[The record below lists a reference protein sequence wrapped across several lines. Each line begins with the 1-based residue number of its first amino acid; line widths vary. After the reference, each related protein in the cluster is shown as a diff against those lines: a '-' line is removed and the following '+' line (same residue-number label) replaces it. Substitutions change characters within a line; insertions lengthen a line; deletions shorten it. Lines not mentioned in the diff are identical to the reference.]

1 MMAASARERV
11 DVRRC
16 TDLAA
21 AMIQCDTR
29 NPPGDESAVIPL
41 LTDVLRGLGGRVEV
55 VEPKPGRMSVLAEI
69 GTGDRPTL
77 LVNGHID
84 VVPVV
89 EADWTVPAFGGLVR
103 DGRLWGRG
111 ACDMKGGIA
120 AAIEGLRA
128 CLDAGV
134 EPACDVTFHLV
145 ADEETGGRWG
155 TAALLESGR
164 IRADRI
170 VAAVVPEPSELG
182 VCVAERGALLA
193 EITVTG
199 LAAHGSDP
207 GRGRSAIADAARL
220 VTALHDADFGGPE
233 HPLLGRPTCNVGTI
247 HGGTAPNVVASEC
260 VIRIDRRILPG
271 VTREAAIAELRAVLD
286 RAGSGIDGGIDYR
299 VDVMVFVEGSEL
311 APEHPFT
318 EFVRGACRDSGHPGT
333 TRGLYLGT
341 DARFLRNQLGI
352 PAVVYGPGSM
362 TVAHT
367 ADEYVALTEL
377 SAAART
383 FATLYATFDGVV
395 ADGVQPAVGSRS
407 EIGTVP
413 ALG

>member
-1 MMAASARERV
+1 V
-11 DVRRC
+11 DIRRC

-29 NPPGDESAVIPL
+29 NPPGDESAIVPL

-55 VEPKPGRMSVLAEI
+55 VEPKPGRMSLLAEVDSRA
-69 GTGDRPTL
+69 GSGGRPTL

-84 VVPVV
+84 VVPVI
-89 EADWTVPAFGGLVR
+89 EAEWSVPPFGGLVR
-103 DGRLWGRG
+103 DGRLRGRG

-128 CLDAGV
+128 CIDAGV
-134 EPACDVTFHLV
+134 QPACDVTFHLV

-155 TAALLESGR
+155 TAALLERGR
-164 IRADRI
+164 ISAD
-170 VAAVVPEPSELG
+170 AAVVPEPSELG

-207 GRGRSAIADAARL
+207 GRGRSAVADAARL
-220 VTALHDADFGGPE
+220 VAVLHDADFGGPS

-247 HGGTAPNVVASEC
+247 HGGTAPNIVASTC
-260 VIRIDRRILPG
+260 VMRIDRRILPG
-271 VTREAAIAELRAVLD
+271 VTREAAIAELRSVLD
-286 RAGSGIDGGIDYR
+286 RAGSGVDGDIDYR
-299 VDVMVFVEGSEL
+299 IDVMVFVEGSEL
-311 APEHPFT
+311 KGTELEPEHPFA
-318 EFVRGACRDSGHPGT
+318 EFVRGACRESGHPGT

-352 PAVVYGPGSM
+352 PTVVYGPGSM

-367 ADEYVALTEL
+367 ADEYVSLTDL
-377 SAAART
+377 AAAART
-383 FATLYATFDGVV
+383 FATLFATFDGVH
-395 ADGVQPAVGSRS
+395 PAVASRAGV
-407 EIGTVP
+407 GT
-413 ALG
+413 G